1 LLHPKE
7 KLARFPGSGTENQ
20 AGAIMAYLLTAD
32 IGGTNA
38 RFGLVPRG
46 ELHPRTAR
54 IMYTADSPSP
64 QAAAR
69 RFLDE
74 AGNVELIGAVI
85 AWAGHVGAGPLKLT
99 NGPWVLDRA
108 VFAAELGI
116 DDLRVINDFEAV
128 ALAIDHLGPGDVVQ
142 VGGNAP
148 APRGV
153 RAVMGPG
160 TGLGTATLVPVG
172 DNGWRVLPGEG
183 GHTNPPLAGPAETA
197 LWPAL
202 FTGIDHPVAE
212 NVLSGPGITR
222 TYRAIAASR
231 GETPVH
237 DNPGAVCQAALAG
250 DAVAAAAFE
259 LFFTWLGRMAGDL
272 ALIVGATGGVYIAGG
287 IVPKYLEPLNASP
300 FRAAFEAKGLMA
312 DFARTLPAFVVVT
325 QTPALI
331 GCAAAHAA
339 QHVA

>member
-1 LLHPKE
+1 
-7 KLARFPGSGTENQ
+7 
-20 AGAIMAYLLTAD
+20 MAYLLTAD

-46 ELHPRTAR
+46 ELRPRTAR
-54 IMYTADSPSP
+54 IMYTADSPTP

-69 RFLDE
+69 QFLDE
-74 AGNVELIGAVI
+74 AGNAELIGAVI
-85 AWAGHVGAGPLKLT
+85 AWAGHIGAGPLKLT

-108 VFAAELGI
+108 AFATELGI
-116 DDLRVINDFEAV
+116 DDITVINDFEAV
-128 ALAIDHLGPGDVVQ
+128 ALAIDHLEPGDIVQ
-142 VGGNAP
+142 VGGEAP

-172 DNGWRVLPGEG
+172 TSGWRVLPGEG

-212 NVLSGPGITR
+212 NVLSGPGIIR

-237 DNPGAVCQAALAG
+237 DSPAAVCQAALAG
-250 DAVAAAAFE
+250 DATAAAAFE

-287 IVPKYLEPLNASP
+287 IVPKYLEPLNAGP

-312 DFARTLPAFVVVT
+312 DFARTIPAFVVVT
-325 QTPALI
+325 KTPALI
-331 GCAAAHAA
+331 GCAAVHAA
-339 QHVA
+339 RHSA

>member
-1 LLHPKE
+1 ME
-7 KLARFPGSGTENQ
+7 
-20 AGAIMAYLLTAD
+20 YLLTAD

-46 ELHPRTAR
+46 ELRPEAAR
-54 IMYTADSPSP
+54 AMYTADSPSP

-69 RFLDE
+69 QFLDE
-74 AGNVELIGAVI
+74 AGDVDLIGAVI
-85 AWAGHVGAGPLKLT
+85 AWAGRIGSGALRLT

-108 VFAAELGI
+108 AFATQLGI
-116 DDLRVINDFEAV
+116 DDITVINDFEAV
-128 ALAIDHLGPGDVVQ
+128 ALAIDHLEPGDVVQ
-142 VGGNAP
+142 VGGDAP

-172 DNGWRVLPGEG
+172 EGGWRVLPGEG
-183 GHTNPPLAGPAETA
+183 GHTTPPLAGPAETA

-202 FTGIDHPVAE
+202 FTGIDHPVTE
-212 NVLSGPGITR
+212 NILSGPGIIR
-222 TYRAIAASR
+222 TYRAIAAAR
-231 GETPVH
+231 GETPQH
-237 DNPGAVCQAALAG
+237 NSPAAVCQAALAG
-250 DAVAAAAFE
+250 DATAAAAFE

-287 IVPKYLEPLNASP
+287 IVPKYLEQLNAGP

-312 DFARTLPAFVVVT
+312 DFARTVPAFVVMT
-325 QTPALI
+325 QNPALI
-331 GCAAAHAA
+331 GCAAVHAA
-339 QHVA
+339 RHTA

>member
-1 LLHPKE
+1 M
-7 KLARFPGSGTENQ
+7 T
-20 AGAIMAYLLTAD
+20 YLLTAD

-38 RFGLVPRG
+38 RFGLVRQG
-46 ELHPRTAR
+46 ELRPESVKA
-54 IMYTADSPSP
+54 MYTADSPSP
-64 QAAAR
+64 EAAVR
-69 RFLDE
+69 QVLDE
-74 AGNVELIGAVI
+74 AGDVELVGAVV
-85 AWAGHVGAGPLKLT
+85 AWAGHIGAGPLKLT

-108 VFAAELGI
+108 AFAAELGI
-116 DDLRVINDFEAV
+116 DDITVINDFEAV
-128 ALAIDHLGPGDVVQ
+128 ALAIDLLGPEDLVQ
-142 VGGNAP
+142 VGGDAP

-172 DNGWRVLPGEG
+172 GGDWRVLPGEG
-183 GHTNPPLAGPAETA
+183 GHTNPPLAGPVETA

-212 NVLSGPGITR
+212 NVLSGPGIIR
-222 TYRAIAASR
+222 TYRAIAAGR

-237 DNPGAVCQAALAG
+237 TSPAAVGQAALQG
-250 DAVAAAAFE
+250 DAAAAAAFE
-259 LFFTWLGRMAGDL
+259 LFFTWLGRMAGDI

-287 IVPKYLEPLNASP
+287 IVPKYLEALSAGP

-312 DFARTLPAFVVVT
+312 DFARTIPAFVVVA
-325 QTPALI
+325 QSPALI

-339 QHVA
+339 RHGP

>member
-1 LLHPKE
+1 
-7 KLARFPGSGTENQ
+7 
-20 AGAIMAYLLTAD
+20 MAYLLTAD

-46 ELHPRTAR
+46 GLRPEIVRV
-54 IMYTADSPSP
+54 MYTGDSASP

-74 AGNVELIGAVI
+74 AGNLELIGAVI
-85 AWAGHVGAGPLKLT
+85 AWAGHIGAGPLKLT
-99 NGPWVLDRA
+99 NGPWVLDQTA
-108 VFAAELGI
+108 FAAELGI
-116 DDLRVINDFEAV
+116 ADITVINDFEAV
-128 ALAIDHLGPGDVVQ
+128 ALAIAHLEPGDVVQ
-142 VGGNAP
+142 VGGEKP

-172 DNGWRVLPGEG
+172 TSGWRVLPGEG

-197 LWPAL
+197 LWPTL

-212 NVLSGPGITR
+212 NILSGPGIIR

-231 GETPVH
+231 GVTPVH
-237 DNPGAVCQAALAG
+237 DSPAAVCQAALAD
-250 DAVAAAAFE
+250 DATAGAAFD

-287 IVPKYLEPLNASP
+287 IVPKYLEPLNAGH
-300 FRAAFEAKGLMA
+300 FRAAFEGKGLMA
-312 DFARTLPAFVVVT
+312 DFARTIPAFVVVAP
-325 QTPALI
+325 TPALI
-331 GCAAAHAA
+331 GCAAVHATRHTA
-339 QHVA
+339 

>member
-1 LLHPKE
+1 M
-7 KLARFPGSGTENQ
+7 Q
-20 AGAIMAYLLTAD
+20 YLLTAD

-46 ELHPRTAR
+46 ALRPKTIRA
-54 IMYTADSPSP
+54 MYTADSPSP
-64 QAAAR
+64 HAAAR
-69 RFLDE
+69 QFLDE
-74 AGNVELIGAVI
+74 AGNVELIGAVV
-85 AWAGHVGAGPLKLT
+85 AWAGHIGAGPLKLT

-108 VFAAELGI
+108 AFAAELGI
-116 DDLRVINDFEAV
+116 DDVMVINDFEAV
-128 ALAIDHLGPGDVVQ
+128 ALAIEYLEPGDVVQ

-172 DNGWRVLPGEG
+172 DTGWRVLPGEG
-183 GHTNPPLAGPAETA
+183 GHTNPPLAGPDECA

-212 NVLSGPGITR
+212 NVLSGPGIIR

-237 DNPGAVCQAALAG
+237 NSPAAVCRAALAG
-250 DAVAAAAFE
+250 DATAAAAFD

-272 ALIVGATGGVYIAGG
+272 ALIAGATGGVYVAGG
-287 IVPKYLEPLNASP
+287 IVPKYLEPLNVGP

-312 DFARTLPAFVVVT
+312 DFARTLPAFIVVAR
-325 QTPALI
+325 TPALI
-331 GCAAAHAA
+331 GCAAVHAA
-339 QHVA
+339 RQTA

>member
-1 LLHPKE
+1 M
-7 KLARFPGSGTENQ
+7 T
-20 AGAIMAYLLTAD
+20 YLLTAD

-46 ELHPRTAR
+46 KLRPEAIRV
-54 IMYTADSPSP
+54 MYTTDSPSP

-74 AGNVELIGAVI
+74 AGHVELIGAVV
-85 AWAGHVGAGPLKLT
+85 AWAGHIGAGPLKLT
-99 NGPWVLDRA
+99 NGPWILDRSA
-108 VFAAELGI
+108 FAAEVGI
-116 DDLRVINDFEAV
+116 DDIMVINDFEAV
-128 ALAIDHLGPGDVVQ
+128 ALAIDHLEPGDVVQ

-148 APRGV
+148 AARGV
-153 RAVMGPG
+153 RVVMGPG

-172 DNGWRVLPGEG
+172 DIGWLVLPGEG

-212 NVLSGPGITR
+212 TILSGPGIIR

-237 DNPGAVCQAALAG
+237 NSPAAVCQAALAG
-250 DAVAAAAFE
+250 DATAAAAFD

-272 ALIVGATGGVYIAGG
+272 ALIAGATGGVYIAGG
-287 IVPKYLEPLNASP
+287 IVPKYLEPLSAGP

-312 DFARTLPAFVVVT
+312 DFARTIPAFVVVSP
-325 QTPALI
+325 TPALI
-331 GCAAAHAA
+331 GCAAVHAA
-339 QHVA
+339 RLSA

>member
-1 LLHPKE
+1 
-7 KLARFPGSGTENQ
+7 
-20 AGAIMAYLLTAD
+20 MAYLLTAD

-46 ELHPRTAR
+46 ELRPETAR
-54 IMYTADSPSP
+54 AMYTADSPSP

-85 AWAGHVGAGPLKLT
+85 AWAGHIGAGPLRLT
-99 NGPWVLDRA
+99 NGPWVFDRA
-108 VFAAELGI
+108 AFAAELGI
-116 DDLRVINDFEAV
+116 EDIMVINDFEAV
-128 ALAIDHLGPGDVVQ
+128 ALAIDHLEPGDVVQ

-172 DNGWRVLPGEG
+172 MSDWRVLPGEG

-212 NVLSGPGITR
+212 NVLSGPGIIR

-231 GETPVH
+231 GETSVH
-237 DNPGAVCQAALAG
+237 NSPAAVCQAALAG
-250 DAVAAAAFE
+250 DAIAAAAFE

-287 IVPKYLEPLNASP
+287 IVPKYLEPLNAGP

-312 DFARTLPAFVVVT
+312 DFARTVPAFVVVA

-331 GCAAAHAA
+331 GCAAVHAGRHSA
-339 QHVA
+339 